1 MFHLSCF
8 SCVGESVRYFP
19 MVNVGAGEAAMSG
32 VATERAGRGLGCV
45 VVVCEF
51 KAKFKYKSVPILF
64 LFTIFT

>member
-1 MFHLSCF
+1 
-8 SCVGESVRYFP
+8 